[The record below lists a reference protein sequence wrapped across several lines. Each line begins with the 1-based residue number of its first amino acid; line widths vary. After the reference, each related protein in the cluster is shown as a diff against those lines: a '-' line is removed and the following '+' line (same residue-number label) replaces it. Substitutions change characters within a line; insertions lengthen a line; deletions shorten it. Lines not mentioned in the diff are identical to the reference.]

1 MTELLFAL
9 LTFSR
14 LGGDDLPSL
23 LAVGASP
30 EGVKELRVWAEFPTD
45 KAVAEIPTLPGENGL
60 VRLTPPKH
68 PAPQTLWVRGANTA
82 FAAVSWPLPPEPLQ
96 LPPPGA
102 IQLTLQSGEP
112 SDPAPETV
120 AVRLLWTPLP
130 DAPPRP
136 VPAPV
141 YTVRWDRA
149 QGSLRLEGLP
159 FGPRQ
164 RYDFQLSSPG
174 YAPVELSRVDLWS
187 AARVL
192 DTVTLRRA
200 DRLCGTVHSPDG
212 LAAEER
218 VQVELRW
225 DEHTLRVPADAHGA
239 FCFPHSPRAVVATLR
254 AASLYRSSASLDVRT
269 PADGVTL
276 AFPPLAL
283 LTGEVVAPDGALVE
297 ECQLTVVPDPGFELP
312 RELATALAG
321 QRVEASCRGGRFR
334 LPRPWP
340 GTALLVEVAAPSF
353 PLARL
358 PIPEGT
364 ASEELRVELS
374 PGLRVKGQVRD
385 AEGGT
390 PVAGA
395 KVTLTCP
402 RSEPVDSVTD
412 EDGNFTLSGVVPGGT
427 CQGRVDHPDFPSLS
441 EGVQISP
448 KGPRRWDVTL
458 RRGVRVRGR
467 TLALPHGAPV
477 AGAVVQF
484 VGPNGARGTLTTD
497 RDGNFVTGPLA
508 GGSWAIVVS
517 DEGATLA
524 TAELVL
530 SPPAQPPPL
539 TLWLERGED
548 IWGRVLGLAPPGQ
561 GATITFL
568 QKDGRSSRTTTGYGA
583 VFRANGLKQGW
594 SHYSVRHPSLS
605 APCAGSLWIP
615 SNPASQPLELSCTP
629 PSVTLQVVGREATG
643 QLVASAAL
651 VVQGRDGSRRTYL
664 CQVEEG
670 RGKVELVPGT
680 YRILYHSSGH
690 RQLLPLWEGA
700 ILSHLSL
707 ELVLPAP
714 SP

>member
-9 LTFSR
+9 LTFFP
-14 LGGDDLPSL
+14 LGGEDLPTL
-23 LAVGASP
+23 LVVGGSP
-30 EGVKELRVWAEFPTD
+30 EGVKELRVWAEFP
-45 KAVAEIPTLPGENGL
+45 AGEGVAEIPPLPGENGV
-60 VRLTPPKH
+60 VRLAAPTH

-112 SDPAPETV
+112 TEPAPETV

-130 DAPPRP
+130 DAPARP

-141 YTVRWDRA
+141 YTVRWDRG

-159 FGPRQ
+159 FGPGQ
-164 RYDFQLSSPG
+164 RYDLELSSPG
-174 YAPVELSRVDLWS
+174 YAPVQLSRVDLWT
-187 AARVL
+187 AERLLEKVE
-192 DTVTLRRA
+192 LRRGE
-200 DRLCGTVHSPDG
+200 RLCGTVHIPDG
-212 LAAEER
+212 LAEDER
-218 VQVELRW
+218 VQVQLSW
-225 DEHTLRVPADAHGA
+225 AEHQQRVRADANGA
-239 FCFPHSPRAVVATLR
+239 FCFPNSPLAVVATLR
-254 AASLYRSSASLDVRT
+254 AASLYRSSAPLDVRT

-297 ECQLTVVPDPGFELP
+297 ECHLSVAPDPGFELP
-312 RELATALAG
+312 AELAANLAAR
-321 QRVEASCRGGRFR
+321 RVQASCQGGRFR
-334 LPRPWP
+334 FPRPWP
-340 GTALLVEVAAPSF
+340 GTALLLEVAANPF
-353 PLARL
+353 PPARL

-364 ASEELRVELS
+364 ASEELRVELAA
-374 PGLRVKGQVRD
+374 GQRVKGRVRE

-390 PVAGA
+390 SVAGA
-395 KVTLTCP
+395 RVTLTCP
-402 RSEPVDSVTD
+402 RSVPVESATD
-412 EDGNFTLSGVVPGGT
+412 EDGNFTLSGFVPGGT
-427 CQGRVDHPDFPSLS
+427 CQGRVDHPDFPSFT
-441 EGVQISP
+441 EDVPISA
-448 KGPRRWDVTL
+448 KASSRWDVTL
-458 RRGVRVRGR
+458 RRGIRVRGR
-467 TLALPHGAPV
+467 TLALPDGAPV
-477 AGAVVQF
+477 AGAMVQF
-484 VGPNGARGTLTTD
+484 VGPNGARWTLTTD
-497 RDGNFVTGPLA
+497 RDGNFATGPLA
-508 GGSWAIVVS
+508 GGSWAIAVI
-517 DEGATLA
+517 DQGATLA

-539 TLWLERGED
+539 TLWLERDED
-548 IWGRVLGLAPPGQ
+548 ILGRVLGLAPPGQ

-583 VFRANGLKQGW
+583 VFRASGLKPGW
-594 SHYSVRHPSLS
+594 THYSVRHPSPS

-629 PSVTLQVVGREATG
+629 PSVTLQVVGREASG

-651 VVQGRDGSRRTYL
+651 VVQGHDGSRRTYL
-664 CQVEEG
+664 CQVENG
-670 RGKVELVPGT
+670 RGQVELVPGT

-707 ELVLPAP
+707 ELVLPAS